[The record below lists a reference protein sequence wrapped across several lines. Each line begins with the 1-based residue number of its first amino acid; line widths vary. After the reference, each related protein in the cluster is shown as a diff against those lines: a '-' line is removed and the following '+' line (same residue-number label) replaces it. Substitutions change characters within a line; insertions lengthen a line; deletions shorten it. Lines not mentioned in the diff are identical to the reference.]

1 MSIVISRYFVEAIFE
16 NLKAVTKYP
25 GMSTSSLRSLRIYFV
40 GSSLLFLKITQKDR
54 LLVVNMT
61 RKLGKTVAISNDQLK
76 QTFLIIYCIGYF
88 VGIGV
93 KRKAIGRQGEP
104 STKKAKTDRYV

>member
-40 GSSLLFLKITQKDR
+40 GSSLTFLKITQKDR

-61 RKLGKTVAISNDQLK
+61 RKLGKTGDIQRSAKASFFDYILHRIFCRYWGQKESNW
-76 QTFLIIYCIGYF
+76 
-88 VGIGV
+88 
-93 KRKAIGRQGEP
+93 AAGR
-104 STKKAKTDRYV
+104 TIN